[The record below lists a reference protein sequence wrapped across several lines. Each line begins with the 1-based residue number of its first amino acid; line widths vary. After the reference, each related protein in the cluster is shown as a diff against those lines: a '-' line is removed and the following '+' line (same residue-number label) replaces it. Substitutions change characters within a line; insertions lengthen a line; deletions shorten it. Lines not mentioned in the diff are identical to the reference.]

1 MMTKKKRMTL
11 IISIIVAVIII
22 IAVILGILY
31 IKTDMFKSNKTLFL
45 KYLGKNAGNIGNL
58 QSIVQLN
65 EYENSL
71 QNSPYK
77 TNTQIKAN
85 YTQNVG
91 TTSENNDNSINK
103 LALNIDGQTD
113 KANNYDN
120 QKIEL
125 KNQDNTEATI
135 TYTRNNDSYGLLFNG
150 LFNKYVVANN
160 SNLKDLAKK
169 LGFSDEQINNIPDN
183 INVDENILNDLK
195 FSDDELNTLK
205 TKYSSIVIGNVD
217 SNKFGKQSSVGIS
230 INNQNMVAKAYSM
243 TLTKEELNNIYV
255 KILDTIKN
263 DEVILGKIDKI
274 QNIYNEITLGNN
286 NINIKEKIQ
295 QKIEST
301 IQNINQNNIGSEQ
314 TKITVYEVN
323 GKTVKTEIQ
332 GDSYKIS
339 LDCIENNEKY
349 FNAKITKSDKTEES
363 ITITGTNDKVN
374 IGVNKSTE
382 DVTKQLNFERTVEVN
397 DSKEIVKNTLAYEDN
412 TKKAELVVNQNIE
425 KTTDIKEKV
434 EFNNDNSVNLTTL
447 DQDQAKNIYDT
458 VQNGINDKKTQVE
471 DDIQIESIEAM
482 LQELGL
488 IKDTS
493 VLNSTEITDA
503 ERNRFNS
510 KFEIIQ
516 GEKMKSEDVVKM
528 IESIKDNITNM
539 QVISNDELKLE
550 VDRKQGNSQIVNSL
564 FNYLDKSQDQYNIK
578 IEYDENQLAKYI
590 DLTIVKKD

>member
-11 IISIIVAVIII
+11 LISIIVAVIII
-22 IAVILGILY
+22 IAAILGILY

-45 KYLGKNAGNIGNL
+45 KYLGKSAENIGNL

-85 YTQNVG
+85 YTKNVG

-103 LALNIDGQTD
+103 LTLNIDGQTD

-135 TYTRNNDSYGLLFNG
+135 TYTRNNDSYGLLFND

-217 SNKFGKQSSVGIS
+217 SNKFGTQSSVGIS

-295 QKIEST
+295 QKIESK

-363 ITITGTNDKVN
+363 VTITGTSDKVN
-374 IGVNKSTE
+374 IGVNKSTD

-397 DSKEIVKNTLAYEDN
+397 DSKETVKNTLAYEDN
-412 TKKAELVVNQNIE
+412 TKKAELAVNQNIE

-458 VQNGINDKKTQVE
+458 VQNGINNKKAQVE
-471 DDIQIESIEAM
+471 DDIQIESIESM

-564 FNYLDKSQDQYNIK
+564 FNYLDKSQDEYNIK

>member
-11 IISIIVAVIII
+11 LISIIVAVIII
-22 IAVILGILY
+22 IAAILGILY

-45 KYLGKNAGNIGNL
+45 KYLGKNAENIGNL
-58 QSIVQLN
+58 QSIIQLN
-65 EYENSL
+65 EYDNSL
-71 QNSPYK
+71 QNSTYK

-113 KANNYDN
+113 KANKYDN

-135 TYTRNNDSYGLLFNG
+135 TYTRNNDSYGLLFND

-295 QKIEST
+295 QKIESK

-323 GKTVKTEIQ
+323 GKTIKTEIQ

-339 LDCIENNEKY
+339 LDFIENNEKY

-363 ITITGTNDKVN
+363 VTITGTNDKVN
-374 IGVNKSTE
+374 IGVNKSTD

-397 DSKEIVKNTLAYEDN
+397 DSKETIKNTLAYEDN
-412 TKKAELVVNQNIE
+412 TKKAELAVNQNIE

-458 VQNGINDKKTQVE
+458 VQNGINNKKAQVE
-471 DDIQIESIEAM
+471 DDIQIESIESM

-564 FNYLDKSQDQYNIK
+564 FNYLDKSQDEYNIK

>member
-11 IISIIVAVIII
+11 LISIIVAVIII
-22 IAVILGILY
+22 IAAILGILY
-31 IKTDMFKSNKTLFL
+31 IKTDIFKSNKTLFL
-45 KYLGKNAGNIGNL
+45 KYLGKSAENIGNL

-85 YTQNVG
+85 YTKNVG

-103 LALNIDGQTD
+103 LTLNIDGQTD

-135 TYTRNNDSYGLLFNG
+135 TYTRNNDSYGLLFND

-295 QKIEST
+295 QKIESK

-323 GKTVKTEIQ
+323 GKTIKTEIQ

-363 ITITGTNDKVN
+363 VTITGTSDKVN
-374 IGVNKSTE
+374 IGVNKSTD

-397 DSKEIVKNTLAYEDN
+397 DSKETVKNTLAYEDN
-412 TKKAELVVNQNIE
+412 TKKAELAVNQNIE

-458 VQNGINDKKTQVE
+458 VQNGINNKKAQVE
-471 DDIQIESIEAM
+471 DDIQIESIESM

-564 FNYLDKSQDQYNIK
+564 FNYLDKSQDEYNIK

>member
-11 IISIIVAVIII
+11 LISIIVAVIII
-22 IAVILGILY
+22 IAAILGILY

-45 KYLGKNAGNIGNL
+45 KYLGKNAENIGNL

-85 YTQNVG
+85 YTKNVG

-103 LALNIDGQTD
+103 LTLNIDGQTD

-323 GKTVKTEIQ
+323 GKTIKTEIQ

-339 LDCIENNEKY
+339 LDFIENNEKY

-363 ITITGTNDKVN
+363 VTITETSDKVN
-374 IGVNKSTE
+374 IGVNKSTD

-397 DSKEIVKNTLAYEDN
+397 DSKETVKNTLAYEDN
-412 TKKAELVVNQNIE
+412 TKKAELAVNKNIE

-458 VQNGINDKKTQVE
+458 VQNGINNKKAQVE
-471 DDIQIESIEAM
+471 DDIQIESIESM

-564 FNYLDKSQDQYNIK
+564 FNYLDKSQDEYNIK

>member
-45 KYLGKNAGNIGNL
+45 KYLGKNAENIGNL

-113 KANNYDN
+113 KANKYDN
-120 QKIEL
+120 KKIEL

-135 TYTRNNDSYGLLFNG
+135 TYTRNNDSYGLLFND

-323 GKTVKTEIQ
+323 GKTIKTEIQ

-363 ITITGTNDKVN
+363 VTITGTNDKVN

-397 DSKEIVKNTLAYEDN
+397 DSKETVKNTLAYEDN

-458 VQNGINDKKTQVE
+458 VKNGINDKKTQVE

-564 FNYLDKSQDQYNIK
+564 FNYLDKSQDEYNIK

>member
-1 MMTKKKRMTL
+1 M
-11 IISIIVAVIII
+11 
-22 IAVILGILY
+22 
-31 IKTDMFKSNKTLFL
+31 
-45 KYLGKNAGNIGNL
+45 
-58 QSIVQLN
+58 
-65 EYENSL
+65 
-71 QNSPYK
+71 
-77 TNTQIKAN
+77 
-85 YTQNVG
+85 
-91 TTSENNDNSINK
+91 
-103 LALNIDGQTD
+103 
-113 KANNYDN
+113 
-120 QKIEL
+120 
-125 KNQDNTEATI
+125 
-135 TYTRNNDSYGLLFNG
+135 
-150 LFNKYVVANN
+150 
-160 SNLKDLAKK
+160 
-169 LGFSDEQINNIPDN
+169 
-183 INVDENILNDLK
+183 
-195 FSDDELNTLK
+195 
-205 TKYSSIVIGNVD
+205 
-217 SNKFGKQSSVGIS
+217 
-230 INNQNMVAKAYSM
+230 
-243 TLTKEELNNIYV
+243 KE
-255 KILDTIKN
+255 
-263 DEVILGKIDKI
+263 
-274 QNIYNEITLGNN
+274 
-286 NINIKEKIQ
+286 IKEKIQ

-482 LQELGL
+482 LRELGL

-564 FNYLDKSQDQYNIK
+564 FNYLDKSQDEYNIK

>member
-11 IISIIVAVIII
+11 LISIIVAVIII
-22 IAVILGILY
+22 IAAILGILY

-45 KYLGKNAGNIGNL
+45 KYLGKNAENIGNL
-58 QSIVQLN
+58 QSIIQLN
-65 EYENSL
+65 EYDNSL
-71 QNSPYK
+71 QNSTYK

-85 YTQNVG
+85 YTKNVG

-103 LALNIDGQTD
+103 LTLNIDGQTD

-135 TYTRNNDSYGLLFNG
+135 TYTRNNDSYGLLFND

-274 QNIYNEITLGNN
+274 QNAYNEITLGNN

-323 GKTVKTEIQ
+323 GKTIKTEIQ

-339 LDCIENNEKY
+339 LDFIENNEKY

-363 ITITGTNDKVN
+363 VTITGTSDKVN

-397 DSKEIVKNTLAYEDN
+397 DSKETVKNTLTYEDN
-412 TKKAELVVNQNIE
+412 TKKAELAVNQNIE

-458 VQNGINDKKTQVE
+458 VQNGIKDKKAQVE

-539 QVISNDELKLE
+539 QVISNNELKLE
-550 VDRKQGNSQIVNSL
+550 VDRKQGNPQIVNSL
-564 FNYLDKSQDQYNIK
+564 FNYLDKSQDEYNIK

-590 DLTIVKKD
+590 DLTIVKKN

>member
-11 IISIIVAVIII
+11 LISIIVAVIII
-22 IAVILGILY
+22 IAAILGILY

-45 KYLGKNAGNIGNL
+45 KYLGKNAENIGNL
-58 QSIVQLN
+58 QSIIQLN
-65 EYENSL
+65 EYDNSL
-71 QNSPYK
+71 QNSTYK

-85 YTQNVG
+85 YTKNVG

-103 LALNIDGQTD
+103 LTLNIDGQTD

-135 TYTRNNDSYGLLFNG
+135 TYTRNNDSYGLLFND
-150 LFNKYVVANN
+150 LFNKYVVAND

-295 QKIEST
+295 QKIESK

-323 GKTVKTEIQ
+323 GKTIKTEIQ

-363 ITITGTNDKVN
+363 VTITGTSDKVN
-374 IGVNKSTE
+374 IGVNKSTD

-397 DSKEIVKNTLAYEDN
+397 DSKETVKNTLAYEDN
-412 TKKAELVVNQNIE
+412 TKKAELAVNQNIE

-458 VQNGINDKKTQVE
+458 VQNGINNKKAQVE
-471 DDIQIESIEAM
+471 DDIQIESIESM

-564 FNYLDKSQDQYNIK
+564 FNYLDKSQDEYNIK

>member
-11 IISIIVAVIII
+11 LISIIVAVIII
-22 IAVILGILY
+22 IAAILGILY

-45 KYLGKNAGNIGNL
+45 KYLGKSAENIGNL

-85 YTQNVG
+85 YTKNVG

-103 LALNIDGQTD
+103 LTLNIDGQTD

-135 TYTRNNDSYGLLFNG
+135 TYTRNNDSYGLLFND

-295 QKIEST
+295 QKIESK
-301 IQNINQNNIGSEQ
+301 IQNINKNNIGSEQ

-323 GKTVKTEIQ
+323 GKTIKTEIQ

-363 ITITGTNDKVN
+363 VTITGTSDKVN
-374 IGVNKSTE
+374 IGVNKSTD

-397 DSKEIVKNTLAYEDN
+397 DSKETVKNTLAYEDN
-412 TKKAELVVNQNIE
+412 TKKAELAVNQNIE

-458 VQNGINDKKTQVE
+458 VQNGINNKKAQVE
-471 DDIQIESIEAM
+471 DDIQIESIESM

-564 FNYLDKSQDQYNIK
+564 FNYLDKSQDEYNIK

>member
-11 IISIIVAVIII
+11 LISIIVAVIII
-22 IAVILGILY
+22 IAAILGILY

-45 KYLGKNAGNIGNL
+45 KYLGKSAENIGNL

-85 YTQNVG
+85 YTKNVG

-103 LALNIDGQTD
+103 LTLNIDGQTD

-135 TYTRNNDSYGLLFNG
+135 TYTRNNDSYGLLFND

-295 QKIEST
+295 QKIESK

-314 TKITVYEVN
+314 IKITVYEVN
-323 GKTVKTEIQ
+323 GKTIKTEIQ

-363 ITITGTNDKVN
+363 VTITGTSDKVN
-374 IGVNKSTE
+374 IGVNKSTD

-397 DSKEIVKNTLAYEDN
+397 DSKETVKNTLAYEDN
-412 TKKAELVVNQNIE
+412 TKKAELAVNQNIE

-458 VQNGINDKKTQVE
+458 VQNGINNKKAQVE
-471 DDIQIESIEAM
+471 DDIQIESIESM

-564 FNYLDKSQDQYNIK
+564 FNYLDKSQDEYNIK

>member
-11 IISIIVAVIII
+11 LISIIVAVIII
-22 IAVILGILY
+22 IAAILGILY

-45 KYLGKNAGNIGNL
+45 KYLGKNAENIGNL
-58 QSIVQLN
+58 QSIIQLN
-65 EYENSL
+65 EYDNSL
-71 QNSPYK
+71 QNSTYK

-85 YTQNVG
+85 YTKNVG

-103 LALNIDGQTD
+103 LTLNIDGQTD

-135 TYTRNNDSYGLLFNG
+135 TYTRNNDSYGLLFND
-150 LFNKYVVANN
+150 LFNKYVVAND

-295 QKIEST
+295 QKIESK

-323 GKTVKTEIQ
+323 GKTIKTEIQ

-363 ITITGTNDKVN
+363 VTITGTSDKVN
-374 IGVNKSTE
+374 IGVNKSTD

-397 DSKEIVKNTLAYEDN
+397 DSKETVKNTLAYEDN
-412 TKKAELVVNQNIE
+412 TKKAELAVNQNIE
-425 KTTDIKEKV
+425 KKTDIKEKV

-458 VQNGINDKKTQVE
+458 VQNGINNKKAQVE
-471 DDIQIESIEAM
+471 DDIQIESIESM

-564 FNYLDKSQDQYNIK
+564 FNYLDKSQDEYNIK

>member
-22 IAVILGILY
+22 IAAILGILY
-31 IKTDMFKSNKTLFL
+31 IKTDIFKSNKTLFL
-45 KYLGKNAGNIGNL
+45 KYLGKNAENIGNL

-85 YTQNVG
+85 YTKNVG

-103 LALNIDGQTD
+103 LTLNIDGQTD

-135 TYTRNNDSYGLLFNG
+135 TYTRNNDSYGLLFND

-295 QKIEST
+295 QKIESK

-323 GKTVKTEIQ
+323 GKTIKTEIQ

-363 ITITGTNDKVN
+363 VTITGTSDKVN
-374 IGVNKSTE
+374 IGVNKSTD

-397 DSKEIVKNTLAYEDN
+397 DSKETVKNTLAYEDN
-412 TKKAELVVNQNIE
+412 TKKAELAVNQNIE

-458 VQNGINDKKTQVE
+458 VQNGINNKKAQVE
-471 DDIQIESIEAM
+471 DDIQIESIESM

-564 FNYLDKSQDQYNIK
+564 FNYLDKSQDEYNIK

>member
-564 FNYLDKSQDQYNIK
+564 FNYLDKSQDEYNIK

>member
-11 IISIIVAVIII
+11 LISIIVAVIII
-22 IAVILGILY
+22 IAAILGILY

-45 KYLGKNAGNIGNL
+45 KYLGKSAENIGNL

-85 YTQNVG
+85 YTKNVG

-103 LALNIDGQTD
+103 LTLNIDGQTD

-135 TYTRNNDSYGLLFNG
+135 TYTRNNDSYGLLFND

-295 QKIEST
+295 QKIESK

-323 GKTVKTEIQ
+323 GKTIKTEIQ

-363 ITITGTNDKVN
+363 VTITGTSDKVN
-374 IGVNKSTE
+374 IGVNKSTD

-397 DSKEIVKNTLAYEDN
+397 DSKETVKNTLAYEDN
-412 TKKAELVVNQNIE
+412 TKKAELAVNQNIE

-458 VQNGINDKKTQVE
+458 VQNGINNKKAQVE
-471 DDIQIESIEAM
+471 DDIQIESIESM

-564 FNYLDKSQDQYNIK
+564 FNYLDKSQDEYNIK

>member
-22 IAVILGILY
+22 IAVTLGILY

-120 QKIEL
+120 KKIEL

-323 GKTVKTEIQ
+323 GKTIKTEIQ

-397 DSKEIVKNTLAYEDN
+397 DSKETVKNTLAYEDN

-458 VQNGINDKKTQVE
+458 VQNGINEKKTQVE

-564 FNYLDKSQDQYNIK
+564 FNYLDKSQDEYNIK

>member
-11 IISIIVAVIII
+11 LISIIVAVIII
-22 IAVILGILY
+22 IAAILGILY

-45 KYLGKNAGNIGNL
+45 KYLGKNAENIGKL
-58 QSIVQLN
+58 QSIIQLN
-65 EYENSL
+65 EYDNSL
-71 QNSPYK
+71 QNSTYK

-113 KANNYDN
+113 KANKYDN

-135 TYTRNNDSYGLLFNG
+135 TYTRNNDSYGLLFND

-295 QKIEST
+295 QKIESK

-323 GKTVKTEIQ
+323 GKTIKTEIQ

-339 LDCIENNEKY
+339 LDFIENNEKY

-363 ITITGTNDKVN
+363 VTITGTNDKVN
-374 IGVNKSTE
+374 IGVNKSTD

-397 DSKEIVKNTLAYEDN
+397 DSKETIKNTLAYEDN
-412 TKKAELVVNQNIE
+412 TKKVELAVNQNIE

-458 VQNGINDKKTQVE
+458 VQNGINNKKAQVE
-471 DDIQIESIEAM
+471 DDIQIESIESM

-564 FNYLDKSQDQYNIK
+564 FNYLDKSQDEYNIK

>member
-11 IISIIVAVIII
+11 LISIIVAVIII
-22 IAVILGILY
+22 IAAILGILY

-45 KYLGKNAGNIGNL
+45 KYLGKSAENIGNL

-85 YTQNVG
+85 YTKNVG

-103 LALNIDGQTD
+103 LTLNIDGQTD

-135 TYTRNNDSYGLLFNG
+135 TYTRNNDSYGLLFND
-150 LFNKYVVANN
+150 LFNKYVVAND

-295 QKIEST
+295 QKIESK

-323 GKTVKTEIQ
+323 GKTIKTEIQ

-363 ITITGTNDKVN
+363 VTITGTSDKVN
-374 IGVNKSTE
+374 IGVNKSTD

-397 DSKEIVKNTLAYEDN
+397 DSKETVKNTLAYEDN
-412 TKKAELVVNQNIE
+412 TKKAELAVNQNIE

-458 VQNGINDKKTQVE
+458 VQNGINNKKAQVE
-471 DDIQIESIEAM
+471 DDIQIESIESM

-564 FNYLDKSQDQYNIK
+564 FNYLDKSQDEYNIK

>member
-11 IISIIVAVIII
+11 LISIIVAVIII
-22 IAVILGILY
+22 IAAILGILY

-45 KYLGKNAGNIGNL
+45 KYLGKNAENIGNL
-58 QSIVQLN
+58 QSIIQLN
-65 EYENSL
+65 EYDNSL
-71 QNSPYK
+71 QNSTYK

-113 KANNYDN
+113 KANKYDN

-135 TYTRNNDSYGLLFNG
+135 TYTRNNDSYGLLFND

-295 QKIEST
+295 QKIESK

-323 GKTVKTEIQ
+323 GKTIKTEIQ

-339 LDCIENNEKY
+339 LDFIENNEKY

-363 ITITGTNDKVN
+363 VTITGTNDKVN
-374 IGVNKSTE
+374 IGVNKSTD

-397 DSKEIVKNTLAYEDN
+397 DSKETIKNTLAYEDN
-412 TKKAELVVNQNIE
+412 TKKVELAVNQNIE

-458 VQNGINDKKTQVE
+458 VQNGINNKKAQVE
-471 DDIQIESIEAM
+471 DDIQIESIESM

-564 FNYLDKSQDQYNIK
+564 FNYLDKSQDEYNIK

>member
-22 IAVILGILY
+22 IAVTLGILY

-71 QNSPYK
+71 QSSPYK

-103 LALNIDGQTD
+103 LTLNIDGQTD

-323 GKTVKTEIQ
+323 GKTIKTEIQ

-397 DSKEIVKNTLAYEDN
+397 DSKETVKNTLAYEDN

-458 VQNGINDKKTQVE
+458 VQNGINEKKTQVE

-564 FNYLDKSQDQYNIK
+564 FNYLDKSQDEYNIK

>member
-22 IAVILGILY
+22 IAAILGILY

-45 KYLGKNAGNIGNL
+45 KYLGKNAENIGNL

-85 YTQNVG
+85 YTKNVG

-323 GKTVKTEIQ
+323 GKTIKTEIQ

-397 DSKEIVKNTLAYEDN
+397 DSKETVKNTLAYEDN

-564 FNYLDKSQDQYNIK
+564 FNYLDKSQDEYNIK

>member
-22 IAVILGILY
+22 IAIILGILY
-31 IKTDMFKSNKTLFL
+31 IKTDMFKSNKTLFI
-45 KYLGKNAGNIGNL
+45 KYLGKNAENVESL
-58 QSIVQLN
+58 QSLVQEN

-71 QNSPYK
+71 QNTPYK

-91 TTSENNDNSINK
+91 TTSENNNNSINK
-103 LALNIDGQTD
+103 LILNIEGQTD

-120 QKIEL
+120 KKIEL

-135 TYTRNNDSYGLLFNG
+135 TYTRNNDSYGLLFND
-150 LFNKYVVANN
+150 LFNQYVVVNN

-169 LGFSDEQINNIPDN
+169 LEFSDEQINNIPDN
-183 INVDENILNDLK
+183 INVDENILNDIK
-195 FSDDELNTLK
+195 FSNDELNTLK
-205 TKYSSIVIGNVD
+205 SKYSSIVTGNVD
-217 SNKFGKQSSVGIS
+217 SNKFGKQTSVGVS
-230 INNQNMVAKAYSM
+230 INNQNMVANAYSI

-255 KILDTIKN
+255 KILEAIKS

-274 QNIYNEITLGNN
+274 QNIYNEVTLGNN

-295 QKIEST
+295 QQIETT

-323 GKTVKTEIQ
+323 GKTIKTEIQ
-332 GDSYKIS
+332 GDSYKI
-339 LDCIENNEKY
+339 DIDYIENNEKY
-349 FNAKITKSDKTEES
+349 FNVKITKSDKTEES
-363 ITITGTNDKVN
+363 VTITGTSDKVN
-374 IGVNKSTE
+374 ISANKSTE
-382 DVTKQLNFERTVEVN
+382 DLTKQLNFERTVEVN
-397 DSKEIVKNTLAYEDN
+397 DDKETVKNTLSYEDN
-412 TKKAELVVNQNIE
+412 AKKAELVVNQNFE

-434 EFNNDNSVNLTTL
+434 EFSNENSVNLTTL
-447 DQDQAKNIYDT
+447 NQDQAKDIYNK
-458 VQNGINDKKTQVE
+458 VQNGINEKKAQVE
-471 DDIQIESIEAM
+471 DDIQIEDIEAM

-488 IKDTS
+488 IKNTS
-493 VLNSTEITDA
+493 VLNSTEVTDA

-516 GEKMKSEDVVKM
+516 GEKMKSEDAAKM

-550 VDRKQGNSQIVNSL
+550 VDRIKGNPQTVNSL
-564 FNYLDKSQDQYNIK
+564 FDYLKESKDEYNIK
-578 IEYDENQLAKYI
+578 IEYDENQLVKYI
-590 DLTIVKKD
+590 DLTIAKKD